1 MLDSKW
7 KEEELMKED
16 VDGVVIDCHDGTA
29 WRKSTVF
36 KREVQDKMGRPVEM
50 LRVGF
55 RVYTESTVKTY
66 MVRTDER
73 GQYEGFG
80 AAYDEWVP
88 LHSPKVA

>member
-1 MLDSKW
+1 
-7 KEEELMKED
+7 MKED

-36 KREVQDKMGRPVEM
+36 RREVQEKMGRPVEM

-55 RVYTESTVKTY
+55 RVYTESSTISKYLVK
-66 MVRTDER
+66 TDER
-73 GQYEGFG
+73 GQYEGF
-80 AAYDEWVP
+80 AAVYDEWVP